1 MMRLLELQYSQ
12 LTNEQEQTRKILQDF
27 MNDMMKV

>member
-12 LTNEQEQTRKILQDF
+12 LTNEQEQTRKVLKDF
-27 MNDMMKV
+27 MDDMMRV

>member
-12 LTNEQEQTRKILQDF
+12 LTNEQEQTRKVLKDF
-27 MNDMMKV
+27 MDDMMWV